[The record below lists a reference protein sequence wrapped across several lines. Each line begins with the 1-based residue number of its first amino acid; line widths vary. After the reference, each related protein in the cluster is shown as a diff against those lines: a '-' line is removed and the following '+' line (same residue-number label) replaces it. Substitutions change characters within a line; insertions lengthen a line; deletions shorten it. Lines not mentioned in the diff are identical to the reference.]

1 MTILIRFSIGRI
13 LLHVLAILGD
23 RCVRLHL
30 QGIARELPCMP
41 SIRSVLDRARDR
53 LVGALALYLAEPLEP
68 GVSDP
73 SVDPRRL
80 TTVLNR
86 GDVLLTD
93 GNSRAAALIKCL
105 TRSRWSHVSVYVGP
119 LDDGPDPPCVIEA
132 HIAAGVRSIRL
143 SEIDARRLLVLRPM
157 SLSDTDRD
165 RLADWVVARIGSE
178 YDLAHASRL
187 LRNALRPL
195 VPHRFRSPPRAMACS
210 ASRFICCSLLAH
222 AFACVGYP
230 ILVDEPRLGHAVTA
244 DPDLV
249 PSDFERASLF
259 EIVRAST
266 A

>member
-1 MTILIRFSIGRI
+1 MTSDLGVRF
-13 LLHVLAILGD
+13 
-23 RCVRLHL
+23 HL
-30 QGIARELPCMP
+30 QGTVRKLPCMP
-41 SIRSVLDRARDR
+41 SIRTVLDRARDR
-53 LVGALALYLAEPLEP
+53 IVGALALYLAEPLQP
-68 GVSDP
+68 GLGDR
-73 SVDPRRL
+73 SVDPRHL
-80 TTVLNR
+80 AAVLSR

-93 GNSRAAALIKCL
+93 GNTRAAALIKRL

-119 LDDGPDPPCVIEA
+119 LDDGPDPPCVVEA

-143 SEIDARRLLVLRPM
+143 SDIDARQLLVLRPM

-165 RLADWVVARIGSE
+165 RLADWVLARIGSD

-187 LRNALRPL
+187 LRNALRRL
-195 VPHRFRSPPRAMACS
+195 VPHRFRSPPRPIAGS

-230 ILVDEPRLGHAVTA
+230 IFADEPLDHAVTA
-244 DPDLV
+244 DPYLV

-259 EIVRAST
+259 EIVRAAT